1 MTTNSLFNE
10 LETLTKEHISYLEN
24 NVITLNE
31 EQLSFRLRP
40 ESWNVREIIAHI
52 NEFAVYY
59 HSAFSKK
66 IDTTIY
72 QEPKETFISSPLGKS
87 MWNTMKLGNANNVKR
102 KMKALKMY
110 NPTFVQSIVTEN
122 VIQDFVQ
129 SQRDLLHILDR
140 SKAINIRKAKIKLLG
155 NTVIRFRFGDTL
167 LYVIYHNQRHIQQ
180 IKNLISHAKFPK

>member
-180 IKNLISHAKFPK
+180 IKNLISQSKFPK

>member
-10 LETLTKEHISYLEN
+10 LEILTKEHISFIEQ
-24 NVITLNE
+24 NVMSLND
-31 EQLSFRLRP
+31 EQLTFRLRP

-52 NEFAVYY
+52 NEFALYY

-72 QEPKETFISSPLGKS
+72 REPKETFLSSPLGKS

-102 KMKALKMY
+102 KIKAYKMY

-122 VIQDFVQ
+122 VITDFFQ
-129 SQRDLLHILDR
+129 SQKDLLNILER
-140 SKAINIRKAKIKLLG
+140 AKTINIRKAKIKLLG

-167 LYVIYHNQRHIQQ
+167 LYVIYHNQRHLQQ
-180 IKNLISHAKFPK
+180 IKNLISHSKFPR

>member
-10 LETLTKEHISYLEN
+10 LEILTKEHISYLEN

-52 NEFAVYY
+52 NEFALYY

-140 SKAINIRKAKIKLLG
+140 AKAINIRKAKIKLLG

-180 IKNLISHAKFPK
+180 IKNLISQSKFPK